1 MTQVAVMKRKKE
13 RNPKW
18 RNWKKLEIGNRKR
31 NQEDATSSKVT
42 FIRIME
48 ACCGW
53 GEPHGN
59 SCA

>member
-1 MTQVAVMKRKKE
+1 MTQVAVMKRKETLSGENGKM
-13 RNPKW
+13 
-18 RNWKKLEIGNRKR
+18 EIGNWKR
-31 NQEDATSSKVT
+31 SQEDATSSKVT

-53 GEPHGN
+53 EEPHGN